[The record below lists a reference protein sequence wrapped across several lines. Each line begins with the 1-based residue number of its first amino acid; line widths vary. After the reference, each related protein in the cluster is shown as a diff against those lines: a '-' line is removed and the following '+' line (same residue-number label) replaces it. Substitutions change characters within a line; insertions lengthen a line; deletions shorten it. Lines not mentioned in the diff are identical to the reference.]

1 MKLAKKP
8 WNHPK
13 ATLAYL
19 RYSDRR
25 TAYVSRRRLKRALRK
40 AHEAT
45 SFLACPRKHRVESYI
60 IRREFQAEG
69 EHYDSLYYGR
79 L

>member
-8 WNHPK
+8 WNYPK

-25 TAYVSRRRLKRALRK
+25 TAYVSKRRLKRALRK
-40 AHEAT
+40 AHAAT
-45 SFLACPRKHRVESYI
+45 RAGQDRRIRGGHSTTYSRDGERRIACSN
-60 IRREFQAEG
+60 
-69 EHYDSLYYGR
+69 
-79 L
+79 